1 MGGVR
6 MNDAP
11 FTPDPDK
18 GRLIDR
24 VRHQMGLDEDVAHE
38 DVVRAAE
45 EAAERLHRFREDIPV
60 TKVAMAG
67 VSLLLLIGLLLS
79 GWYWMLPRDGLT
91 VHTVYMQKGGH
102 VLLVEVENDGSR
114 AVADVEVLVRFLDAA
129 GEELDVMDTR
139 VATVG
144 AHSAVAGDDLEMQVV
159 GATVW
164 ANYTVSVS
172 LTWTDYAGDRHTERW
187 EHDVGE
193 WATEVFNDRTDRRT
207 WPF

>member
-1 MGGVR
+1 MGGVS
-6 MNDAP
+6 MNDVP

-24 VRHQMGLDEDVAHE
+24 VRQQMGLDEDVPHE

-45 EAAERLHRFREDIPV
+45 DAAERLNRFREDIPV
-60 TKVAMAG
+60 TKIAMAG
-67 VSLLLLIGLLLS
+67 VSLLLLFGLLLS

-102 VLLVEVENDGSR
+102 VVLVEVENDGSR
-114 AVADVEVLVRFLDAA
+114 LVTDVEVQVRFLDAE

-139 VATVG
+139 MDGVS
-144 AHSAVAGDDLEMQVV
+144 AHSAVAGDELEMQVV

-164 ANYTVSVS
+164 ANYTVSIS

-187 EHDVGE
+187 EHDVGA
-193 WATEVFNDRTDRRT
+193 WATEVFNDRTARRT